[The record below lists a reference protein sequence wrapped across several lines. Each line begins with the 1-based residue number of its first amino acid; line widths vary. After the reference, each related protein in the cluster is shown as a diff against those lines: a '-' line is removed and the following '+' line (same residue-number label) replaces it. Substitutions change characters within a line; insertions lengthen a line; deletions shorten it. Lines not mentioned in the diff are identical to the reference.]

1 MNVFSFLKLI
11 QMIYGKKKPDIE
23 KIQEMGLLAV
33 KIGQVHALRIDFLNE
48 ETCIELSKLYR
59 ANVPIKAEEVLKN
72 IDRTKFSW
80 IDETPLASASVG
92 QVYRARLATGEDVVV
107 KVIKANFRRIF
118 EKDVATVRRL
128 FRVAIFFYPKLARVF
143 DPIGILGHIEEYTLR
158 ELNLL
163 NEIEGHETLREIY
176 EKNKSVYDL
185 SSLGF
190 PKIYRD
196 LSSEHIMVS
205 AFIPGKT
212 FDEILDNEM
221 AYSDLLLLF
230 KIHGFYM
237 FNIGTFHGDIHPGNL
252 MHDNGR
258 IYFVDTGAIGHVSKR
273 LSSGLLN
280 FFDALSVYDY
290 DLCAQRLNEMAERG
304 IRGKR
309 FEIFRVKF
317 HELYSGFKG
326 KSVKEASLTRKMME
340 TIKLGV
346 HSGMAFEKG
355 MFSIIKS
362 LMFLDGM
369 VLRCNPEAVLL
380 EDMRAFLGEFRR
392 ETSPDANP
400 TRQQER
406 ENGKHADE
414 CRPE

>member
-1 MNVFSFLKLI
+1 MNFFSFLKLI
-11 QMIYGKKKPDIE
+11 WMIYGNKKADAE

-59 ANVPIKAEEVLKN
+59 ANVPIKAEQVLKS

-92 QVYRARLATGEDVVV
+92 QVYRARLLTGEEVVV
-107 KVIKANFRRIF
+107 KVIKSNFREIF
-118 EKDVATVRRL
+118 EKDVSSVRR
-128 FRVAIFFYPKLARVF
+128 FFKFVIFFYPKLARVF
-143 DPIGILGHIEEYTLR
+143 DPIGILEHIEEYTLR

-163 NEIEGHETLREIY
+163 NEIEGHEILREIY
-176 EKNKSVYDL
+176 EKNRGVYDL
-185 SSLGF
+185 SSLKF
-190 PKIYRD
+190 PKIHRE
-196 LSSEHIMVS
+196 LSSEDVMVS
-205 AFIPGKT
+205 EYIPGKT

-221 AYSDLLLLF
+221 EYSDLLLLF

-237 FNIGTFHGDIHPGNL
+237 FNVGTFHGDIHPGNL
-252 MHDNGR
+252 MLHDGK
-258 IYFVDTGAIGHVSKR
+258 IYFVDTGAIGYVSKK

-290 DLCAQRLNEMAERG
+290 DLCAVRLNEMAESG
-304 IRGKR
+304 ISGKK
-309 FEIFRVKF
+309 FEKF
-317 HELYSGFKG
+317 KAKFNVLYSDFEGR
-326 KSVKEASLTRKMME
+326 SVKEVSLTRKMME

-346 HSGMAFEKG
+346 NSGMGFEKG

-369 VLRCNPEAVLL
+369 VLRCNPDAVLL
-380 EDMRAFLGEFRR
+380 EDMRQFLGEFRKGR
-392 ETSPDANP
+392 D
-400 TRQQER
+400 
-406 ENGKHADE
+406 
-414 CRPE
+414 